1 MAVELQWNNNFAYA
15 IGLLASDGCLSS
27 DGRHLDLTSKDKE
40 QILNFMKCLGLKN
53 KIGRKSRDK
62 EKIKKYYRVQFGD
75 VKLYRFLCSIGL
87 KARKSKTLERVDIP
101 INFFADFLRGIF
113 DGDGS
118 FVTFK
123 HPESRNIQI
132 RVKFYSASPIFL
144 RWLQQKINNQIGRRG
159 FISKSARVEALEY
172 AIADSLKLLS
182 YLYYSPNVICLSR
195 KFQKVQAYYLT
206 RKQT

>member
-1 MAVELQWNNNFAYA
+1 MAVQLQWNNNFAYA
-15 IGLLASDGCLSS
+15 VGLLTSDGCLSS

-40 QILNFMKCLGLKN
+40 QILNFKECLGLKN
-53 KIGRKSRDK
+53 KIGRKTREK
-62 EKIKKYYRVQFGD
+62 EKTKKYYRVQFGD

-87 KARKSKTLERVDIP
+87 CPRKSLTIQKVNVPSE
-101 INFFADFLRGIF
+101 FFADFVRGLF

-132 RVKFYSASPIFL
+132 RVRFYSASPIFL
-144 RWLQQKINNQIGRRG
+144 RWLQQKISKQVGIKG

-172 AIADSLKLLS
+172 AIADSLKILS
-182 YLYYSPNVICLSR
+182 YLYYSPSVVCLSR
-195 KFQKVQAYYLT
+195 KFQKVSPYLT
-206 RKQT
+206 QI

>member
-15 IGLLASDGCLSS
+15 VGLLTSDGCLSS

-40 QILNFMKCLGLKN
+40 QIVNFMKCLGLKN
-53 KIGRKSRDK
+53 KIGRKTREK

-87 KARKSKTLERVDIP
+87 EARKSKTLERVDIP
-101 INFFADFLRGIF
+101 IEFFADFLRGLF

-118 FVTFK
+118 FRACM
-123 HPESRNIQI
+123 HPESQYPQI
-132 RVKFYSASPIFL
+132 RTRFISASPKFI
-144 RWLQQKINNQIGRRG
+144 RWLRHEIREILNIKG
-159 FISKSARVEALEY
+159 FIVTTPRVEVLEY

-182 YLYYSPNVICLSR
+182 YLYYSPGVVCLSR
-195 KFQKVQAYYLT
+195 KFQKISPYLT
-206 RKQT
+206 QT